1 MVCAPIT
8 ERALAVSYPIPV
20 LPPVTTATLPER
32 STVGKERLDPM
43 TELATHPIRLT
54 TPTTGA
60 SYLKMGG
67 NLSFPSVDLKG
78 KVVVVTGGNAGIGYE
93 TAKTLASMG
102 AHTII
107 ACRSE
112 EKALAVSLFPSLSL
126 AMYSP

>member
-54 TPTTGA
+54 TPTAGA
-60 SYLKMGG
+60 S
-67 NLSFPSVDLKG
+67 
-78 KVVVVTGGNAGIGYE
+78 
-93 TAKTLASMG
+93 
-102 AHTII
+102 
-107 ACRSE
+107 
-112 EKALAVSLFPSLSL
+112 
-126 AMYSP
+126 